1 MKRFLCLLFSLLLLC
16 LSAAAEEEDPLSKFA
31 VHYGSR
37 AEKRIAIT
45 VDDCFDLSYAWKIRD
60 MLKEL
65 GVVAT
70 FFPIGKQ
77 LKEED
82 RDNWRQ
88 VLDNGNEIGSHNWGH
103 YKMGNSDL
111 WSIIP
116 ALGRFQEQ
124 LDRVLGFHYRV
135 NCFRPPYGNV
145 SNAKG
150 SSDTFRHAVKTFGYS
165 HVILWDVSQT
175 DPKKAIHQVQNG
187 SILLYHTRA
196 RDMKCLQQLIPELL
210 EQGYELV
217 TVSDLLGFDPPET
230 GGDLYVFNKD
240 DYKKPST

>member
-1 MKRFLCLLFSLLLLC
+1 MKRFLCLLLSLLLFC
-16 LSAAAEEEDPLSKFA
+16 VSAAAETEDPLSKFA
-31 VHYGSR
+31 VPYGSR

-103 YKMGNSDL
+103 YKMGSADL
-111 WSIIP
+111 WAILP

-124 LDRVLGFHYRV
+124 LGKVLGFHYQV
-135 NCFRPPYGNV
+135 NCFRPPCGNITDG
-145 SNAKG
+145 KG
-150 SSDTFRHAVKTFGYS
+150 S
-165 HVILWDVSQT
+165 
-175 DPKKAIHQVQNG
+175 
-187 SILLYHTRA
+187 
-196 RDMKCLQQLIPELL
+196 
-210 EQGYELV
+210 
-217 TVSDLLGFDPPET
+217 
-230 GGDLYVFNKD
+230 
-240 DYKKPST
+240 